1 MKRFRCFSVAL
12 AVALIASGTTQA
24 EVLEFNFPLE
34 GAQEV
39 PPNDTN
45 AAGVVSLFAYD
56 TATQT
61 FDLDTFIVGIGID
74 ELLGV
79 GPNSTPFHIHMAPPG
94 TNGPIV
100 VDLGLHGSF
109 FEDGSGIR
117 LQLDDVLLGG
127 VQGGIESDPMEN
139 EAALFA
145 GDLYVNVHTNAFSGG
160 QLRGQVVP
168 EPVTF
173 FLLSLG
179 GTMLLR
185 LSRRPLRRGAQ

>member
-1 MKRFRCFSVAL
+1 MGRFRCFSVAL
-12 AVALIASGTTQA
+12 AVALFATGTAQA
-24 EVLEFNFPLE
+24 QVFEFNFPLE
-34 GAQEV
+34 GTQEV

-45 AAGVVSLFAYD
+45 AAGVVSLFEYD
-56 TATQT
+56 MATQT

-74 ELLGV
+74 DLFGV
-79 GPNSTPFHIHMAPPG
+79 GPNSTPFHIHMASPG

-127 VQGGIESDPMEN
+127 VQGGIESDPMLN

-145 GDLYVNVHTNAFSGG
+145 GDLYVNLHTSSFPGG
-160 QLRGQVVP
+160 HLRGQVVP
-168 EPVTF
+168 EPVTC
-173 FLLSLG
+173 LLLLG
-179 GTMLLR
+179 GTMFLGR
-185 LSRRPLRRGAQ
+185 SRRPRRRSVQ

>member
-1 MKRFRCFSVAL
+1 MGRFRCFSVAL
-12 AVALIASGTTQA
+12 AVALFATGTAQA
-24 EVLEFNFPLE
+24 QVFEFNFPLE
-34 GAQEV
+34 GTQEV

-45 AAGVVSLFAYD
+45 AAGVVSLFEYD
-56 TATQT
+56 MATQT

-74 ELLGV
+74 DLLGV

-100 VDLGLHGSF
+100 VDLGLQGSF

-117 LQLDDVLLGG
+117 MQLDDVLLGG
-127 VQGGIESDPMEN
+127 VQGGIESDPMLN

-145 GDLYVNVHTNAFSGG
+145 GDLYVNLHTSSFPGG

-168 EPVTF
+168 EPVTC
-173 FLLSLG
+173 LLLLG
-179 GTMLLR
+179 GTMFVG
-185 LSRRPLRRGAQ
+185 LSRRPRRRSVQ

>member
-1 MKRFRCFSVAL
+1 MRRFCCFSVTL
-12 AVALIASGTTQA
+12 AVALIVAGTTQA
-24 EVLEFNFPLE
+24 EVFEFNFPLV

-61 FDLDTFIVGIGID
+61 FDLDTFIVGIGIAD
-74 ELLGV
+74 LLGV
-79 GPNSTPFHIHMAPPG
+79 GPNSTPIHIHLAPPG
-94 TNGPIV
+94 SNGTIV
-100 VDLGLHGSF
+100 VDLGLHDSF
-109 FEDGSGIR
+109 FEDGPGIR

-127 VQGGIESDPMEN
+127 VQGGIESDPIEN

-145 GDLYVNVHTNAFSGG
+145 GDLYVNVHTNAFPGG
-160 QLRGQVVP
+160 QLRGQIVP
-168 EPVTF
+168 EPGTLL
-173 FLLSLG
+173 LLSLG

-185 LSRRPLRRGAQ
+185 RSRRPLRRGA